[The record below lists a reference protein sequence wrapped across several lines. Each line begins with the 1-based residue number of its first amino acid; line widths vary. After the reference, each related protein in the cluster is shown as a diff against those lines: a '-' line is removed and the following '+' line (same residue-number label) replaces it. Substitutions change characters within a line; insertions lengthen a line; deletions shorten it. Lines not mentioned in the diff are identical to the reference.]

1 MDLGLFIPVIPD
13 LTMDLGLFI
22 PIIPDSTMDLGLFI
36 PVIRDL
42 IRHTLLDVDTE
53 FKPYQLNLTRV
64 WDLIRHTLLDVGKG
78 LIERL
83 GCFVLS

>member
-1 MDLGLFIPVIPD
+1 MDTEFKPYQLN
-13 LTMDLGLFI
+13 LTR
-22 PIIPDSTMDLGLFI
+22 
-36 PVIRDL
+36 VWDL